1 MWNWRS
7 KYLQAVIMA
16 VLVAEAVVIVLI
28 SSRIPRPVR
37 AITAGINL
45 VAVAALWVAGR
56 QDAAGR

>member
-1 MWNWRS
+1 
-7 KYLQAVIMA
+7 MA